1 MIIQNML
8 EDRQPDPKMDT
19 NQPTEQPDDQQKAP
33 AGMEEQMKSMMKMF
47 GG

>member
-1 MIIQNML
+1 MIIQSLL
-8 EDRQPDPKMDT
+8 EDKQPNPEMDS
-19 NQPTEQPDDQQKAP
+19 NQPPEQQNDQQKAP